1 MKDLF
6 TRILDILFRFRYV
19 KTRIIESECFP
30 TATPRSRRE
39 MARRALAEL
48 RDDGLIA
55 SRIIFGRSPVHWLT
69 EDGARAMDVEGG
81 RGVGV
86 RLAEYDHDLA
96 VLRLYL
102 ILRNDWRVETIMSER
117 EIRSAE
123 PVPAY
128 NEWAIPIT
136 RPRAKKATP
145 GLTS

>member
-1 MKDLF
+1 
-6 TRILDILFRFRYV
+6 
-19 KTRIIESECFP
+19 
-30 TATPRSRRE
+30 

-123 PVPAY
+123 PVPVY